1 MFTAREDRF
10 QRKRACCGREK
21 KVLRHEHTLQIN
33 VHVMFHIFKEQQKL
47 NFPNT
52 HSVSMACTT
61 IGALAA

>member
-21 KVLRHEHTLQIN
+21 KVLRHEHTLLIN
-33 VHVMFHIFKEQQKL
+33 VHGVFHLPKEQQKL
-47 NFPNT
+47 NLPNT
-52 HSVSMACTT
+52 HSVSMACAA